1 MTDAV
6 MHAMLWA
13 VVCSLLADKL
23 ERDGHWG
30 PAAVVGWIGVLNT
43 IMAVVAGVV
52 GIIVWVL
59 K

>member
-1 MTDAV
+1 MTDVV
-6 MHAMLWA
+6 MHAMLWT

-23 ERDGHWG
+23 ERDGHRG

-43 IMAVVAGVV
+43 ILAVV

>member
-1 MTDAV
+1 MTDTV
-6 MHAMLWA
+6 MHAMIWA

-23 ERDGHWG
+23 ERDGHRA

-43 IMAVVAGVV
+43 ILAVV